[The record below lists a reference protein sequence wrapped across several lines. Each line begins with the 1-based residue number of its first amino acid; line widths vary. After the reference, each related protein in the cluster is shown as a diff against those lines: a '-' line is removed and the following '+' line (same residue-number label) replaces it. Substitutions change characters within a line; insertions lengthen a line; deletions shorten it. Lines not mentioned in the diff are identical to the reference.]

1 MVVRV
6 YQMVL
11 VIAQSA
17 QVINVQDAIN
27 LFLIRKHMTQ
37 VHVDTIQEV
46 EAIGR
51 RILILVSIVI
61 NKL

>member
-1 MVVRV
+1 
-6 YQMVL
+6 MVL

-46 EAIGR
+46 EAIGK
-51 RILILVSIVI
+51 RILTLVFIVI